1 MKRQLLLSS
10 GVPCKSLGNQA
21 RGTEIVRPS
30 LRSTASVSSPTLTFC
45 AFASA
50 VKELIPTP
58 QQVFPV
64 VLDQFL
70 YAFYLSP
77 AEAAASLQSHR
88 IEPELGL
95 VFIAFDVNVRRL
107 VCVASIKEEPVRPK
121 PQNSGMAL
129 FHSADQ
135 SHPACARLVA

>member
-21 RGTEIVRPS
+21 RGTEMVRPS

-58 QQVFPV
+58 QQIFPV
-64 VLDQFL
+64 VLVQFL
-70 YAFYLSP
+70 YAFDLSP
-77 AEAAASLQSHR
+77 AEAAAGLKSHG
-88 IEPELGL
+88 IEPELCL
-95 VFIAFDVNVRRL
+95 VFIALDVNVRWCVR
-107 VCVASIKEEPVRPK
+107 VAS
-121 PQNSGMAL
+121 
-129 FHSADQ
+129 
-135 SHPACARLVA
+135 